1 MFPAT
6 PDSPLM
12 QGLGRRGAPG
22 KGMTRAASLPEL
34 ELEDAIQA
42 AMQSVA
48 GDDGGGGDGDD
59 DGGAGGAGGAGAGLQ
74 QPLLGRGNVQ
84 ERADV

>member
-48 GDDGGGGDGDD
+48 GGDGGGGDDDGGGG
-59 DGGAGGAGGAGAGLQ
+59 GAGLQ
-74 QPLLGRGNVQ
+74 QPLLDRGNVQ
-84 ERADV
+84 ERANV